1 MSMSNGEPWI
11 VWGDH
16 TTTYGETVRVG
27 QPMSDL
33 NTHVVITGTTGS
45 GKSTALR
52 NLALQFADNGGTVIV
67 IEPHGDLIL
76 HPHDGIL
83 PALSDEQLR
92 RTALID
98 LAAAWPPQMNLV
110 RAGLSAGTS
119 VAVKTTMNCVR
130 VMDDASWKT
139 AILMREILENA
150 LELLLS
156 VEGELACLLLLQK
169 FLTDAPYRT
178 SVLKRAGPEAIEARD
193 YWQRTLAEWETA
205 KGGGAATLAVPL
217 RRVGQFLR
225 DARFRRSLSLP
236 LLAPE
241 QALHV
246 GQLMDD
252 PEARIILVPLQAPK
266 LGDEAKRVFGTLFM
280 QDVTNAFLARAA
292 LDKQARRPTLLIIDE
307 FADLAGGAVGELVT
321 VLLAQARKF
330 GASVVLGT
338 QFMAQLPAEVQSEV
352 RGNCNNKVVLATE
365 DPRDA
370 KAVVESLATNQ
381 LTPLD
386 VQTIEKWHGYAR
398 FRVHGAPQPPVYFR
412 SLAPLP
418 AIHSAPV
425 VIAHRR
431 ARPRNMGDLH
441 ELHQLAAADPLDAR
455 EAIERLVRLSESA
468 FGDVVKRQVE
478 ANAYGVEEL
487 LAGSHE
493 LTQVQRALSISRA
506 QHGLPWWMY
515 EAQYRRLRF

>member
-1 MSMSNGEPWI
+1 MRNGEPWI

-76 HPHDGIL
+76 HPQDGIL

-110 RAGLSAGTS
+110 RAGMSAGTG
-119 VAVKTTMNCVR
+119 VAVKTTMNCIR
-130 VMDDASWKT
+130 VMDDASWT
-139 AILMREILENA
+139 GAIQMRQLLENA
-150 LELLLS
+150 LHVLLDA
-156 VEGELACLLLLQK
+156 EGHAACLLLLQK
-169 FLTDAPYRT
+169 FLTEEPYRQ
-178 SVLKRAGPEAIEARD
+178 SVLKRAGGRVIESVD
-193 YWQRTLAEWETA
+193 FWNRTQGEWAAA
-205 KGGGAATLAVPL
+205 KGGGNTAVAVPL
-217 RRVGQFLR
+217 RRVGQFLQEP
-225 DARFRRSLSLP
+225 RFKRSLSLP
-236 LLAPE
+236 TLAPE
-241 QALHV
+241 LSLDI
-246 GQLMDD
+246 GKLMDD
-252 PEARIILVPLQAPK
+252 PEARLILVPLQAPK

-280 QDVTNAFLARAA
+280 QDVTNAFLARAS
-292 LDKQARRPTLLIIDE
+292 LDKQVRRPTLLIIDE
-307 FADLAGGAVGELVT
+307 FADLAGGAVGELVRL
-321 VLLAQARKF
+321 LLAQARKF

-352 RGNCNNKVVLATE
+352 RGNCNNKIVLATE

-370 KAVVESLATNQ
+370 RAVVESLATNQ

-418 AIHSAPV
+418 AIQSAPV
-425 VIAHRR
+425 AIAHRR
-431 ARPRNMGDLH
+431 RRPRNMGDLN

-478 ANAYGVEEL
+478 ANAYAVEEL
-487 LAGSHE
+487 LSGGRE

-515 EAQYRRLRF
+515 EAQYRRLRL